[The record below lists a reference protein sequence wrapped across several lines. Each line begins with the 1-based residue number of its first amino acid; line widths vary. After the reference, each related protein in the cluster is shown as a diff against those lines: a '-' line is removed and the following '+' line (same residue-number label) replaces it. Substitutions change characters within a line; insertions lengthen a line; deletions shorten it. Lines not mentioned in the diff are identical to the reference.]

1 MPDMHKKF
9 KITDREQDI
18 LNILWAAEKPLVASD
33 IAKSK
38 DSLSIN
44 TVQAVLRKLLQKK
57 LIKVADI
64 VYSGTVLSRTYQ
76 PTISPNDFT
85 LQQIVSQFEDAKKN
99 ITIPD
104 FVATLLEHEKDEA
117 QRIEELEALLEE
129 RKRKLKSKEK

>member
-1 MPDMHKKF
+1 MPDKHKKF

-33 IAKSK
+33 IAKT
-38 DSLSIN
+38 DTSLSIN

-57 LIKVADI
+57 LIQVADI

-76 PTISPNDFT
+76 PTISSNDFT
-85 LQQIVSQFEDAKKN
+85 LQQFVSQFEDAKKN

-104 FVATLLEHEKDEA
+104 FVATLLEHEKNEA

>member
-1 MPDMHKKF
+1 MHKKF

-85 LQQIVSQFEDAKKN
+85 LQQFVSQFEDAKKN

>member
-9 KITDREQDI
+9 KITAREQDI

-33 IAKSK
+33 IAKSD

-85 LQQIVSQFEDAKKN
+85 LQQFVSQFEDAKKN

-129 RKRKLKSKEK
+129 RKKKLKSKEK

>member
-85 LQQIVSQFEDAKKN
+85 LQQFVSQFEDAKKN

>member
-33 IAKSK
+33 IAKSD

-85 LQQIVSQFEDAKKN
+85 LQQFVSQFEDAKKN